1 MVKEREV
8 RPVHGGP
15 VLVGQIAV
23 IFLAIGI
30 FILAGVLNDDSA
42 YRQWA
47 VAPLAFVG
55 AVLIVLDIVSLP
67 GQFTVAPNQAVVLQL
82 FGRYIGTARE
92 PGLRW
97 ANPLYRKNKVSLRVR
112 NFESNK
118 LKVNDHD
125 GVPVEIAAIVVW
137 RVIDS
142 AEAVFEVDDYK
153 NFVTV
158 QSESALRTLATQ
170 YAYDPHEDGKISL
183 RANTADVAE
192 QLKIEI
198 QSRLA
203 KAGVEVVEAR
213 IAHLAYAQEIAS
225 AMLRRQQASAVVA
238 ARQKIVEGAVGMVE
252 MALEMLEQKKV
263 VALDP
268 ERKAA
273 MVSNLLVVLCGEHE
287 ARPVVNTGTIYQ

>member
-1 MVKEREV
+1 MTKEREV
-8 RPVHGGP
+8 RPVHGVP
-15 VLVGQIAV
+15 ILILQI
-23 IFLAIGI
+23 LAIVVAIGL
-30 FILAGVLNDDSA
+30 FVAAGFLDETVYRHWAVVPTAGLGVL
-42 YRQWA
+42 
-47 VAPLAFVG
+47 
-55 AVLIVLDIVSLP
+55 LIVADVLSLP

-82 FGRYIGTARE
+82 FGRYVGTAKE
-92 PGLRW
+92 PGLRF
-97 ANPLYRKNKVSLRVR
+97 ANPLYRKNRVSLRVR
-112 NFESNK
+112 NFESSK

-158 QSESALRTLATQ
+158 QTESALRTLATQ

-183 RANTADVAE
+183 RANTTEVAE
-192 QLKIEI
+192 QLKAEI

-203 KAGVEVVEAR
+203 KAGVEVIEAR

-238 ARQKIVEGAVGMVE
+238 ARQKIVEGAVGMVD
-252 MALEMLEQKKV
+252 MALDMLEDKKIV
-263 VALDP
+263 ELDA

-273 MVSNLLVVLCGEHE
+273 MVSNLLVVLCGEHDV
-287 ARPVVNTGTIYQ
+287 RPVVNTGTIYH